1 MFLRLHLH
9 AFCIAGLIF
18 YKGGRRVENKAEVT
32 LINALRRVKILQAIH
47 ELLETKEDEIVE
59 FFVHDDDTTL
69 VEIDDKRYVPT
80 AKGWIS

>member
-1 MFLRLHLH
+1 
-9 AFCIAGLIF
+9 
-18 YKGGRRVENKAEVT
+18 VENKAEVT
-32 LINALRRVKILQAIH
+32 LINALRRVKILKAIH

-80 AKGWIS
+80 AKGWTS